1 MSFDIVLNFRFR
13 YSNLCK
19 IQVML
24 ERIYKAQ
31 DLMNAVCKKSG
42 RQINIM
48 EVCGTHTVSIF
59 RNGIKS
65 ILPEGIKLLS
75 GPGCPVCVTDQGYVD
90 TILQLAERSDC
101 LIATYGDMIRVP
113 GKGGSLETKQT
124 KANVKVVLSS
134 EDALQL
140 AKDNP
145 DKTVVFVAVG
155 FETTAPATAVVVKE
169 AAKENIN
176 NFCILSGHKLV
187 VPAMRALLS
196 EKNHNIDGFLCPGH
210 VSVIIG
216 YGAFTEIV
224 EDFGRPCVVAGFE
237 PLQIIEGLGEIC
249 RQLSAG
255 KPELKSIYTAVV
267 TKKGNTAAQKII
279 DECFE
284 PADGYWRELGKIE
297 KSTLKLR
304 DKYSQFDAFKRFDIT
319 ETPVEDISGCRC
331 GEVLCGL
338 IEPPQCN
345 LFEKSCTPQTPVG
358 PCMVSSEGAC
368 AAWFK
373 YGRSRSSGYQGTR
386 KSED

>member
-1 MSFDIVLNFRFR
+1 MNMA
-13 YSNLCK
+13 CEA
-19 IQVML
+19 L
-24 ERIYKAQ
+24 E
-31 DLMNAVCKKSG
+31 

-59 RNGIKS
+59 RNGIRS
-65 ILPEGIKLLS
+65 ILPRNLKLLS
-75 GPGCPVCVTDQGYVD
+75 GPGCPVCVTDQGYIDSV
-90 TILQLAERSDC
+90 LELAERDDC
-101 LIATYGDMIRVP
+101 IIATYGDMIRVP
-113 GKGGSLETKQT
+113 GKNDSLETKQA

-145 DKTVVFVAVG
+145 EKQVVFIAVG

-169 AAKENIN
+169 AAAESIE

-196 EKNHNIDGFLCPGH
+196 GKNHNIDAFLCPGH

-216 YGAFTEIV
+216 YGAFAQIV
-224 EDFGRPCVVAGFE
+224 GDFGRPCVVAGFE
-237 PLQIIEGLGEIC
+237 ALQIIEGLGEIC
-249 RQLSAG
+249 RQLAAG
-255 KPELKSIYTAVV
+255 KAELKSMYFAVV
-267 TKKGNTAAQKII
+267 TEKGNTAAQKII

-284 PADGYWRELGKIE
+284 PVDGYWRGLGNIK

-304 DKYSQFDAFKRFDIT
+304 DKYSRFDAFKRFNIT
-319 ETPVEDISGCRC
+319 ESPGEERKGCRC

-338 IEPPQCN
+338 IEPPECG
-345 LFEKSCTPQTPVG
+345 LFGQNCTPQKPIG

-373 YGRSRSSGYQGTR
+373 YGLVKKDTNNENNQKR
-386 KSED
+386 

>member
-1 MSFDIVLNFRFR
+1 
-13 YSNLCK
+13 
-19 IQVML
+19 ML

-31 DLMNAVCKKSG
+31 TTMDTACRTLG

-48 EVCGTHTVSIF
+48 EVCGTHTVAIF
-59 RNGIKS
+59 RNGIRS
-65 ILPEGIKLLS
+65 TLPIGLKLLS
-75 GPGCPVCVTDQGYVD
+75 GPGCPVCVTDQSYID
-90 TILQLAERSDC
+90 ILLQIADRDDC
-101 LIATYGDMIRVP
+101 IIATYGDMIRVP
-113 GKGGSLETKQT
+113 GKGGSLETKNT

-169 AAKENIN
+169 TAEQNIG

-187 VPAMRALLS
+187 VPAMRALVS
-196 EKNHNIDGFLCPGH
+196 EKNDNIDAFLCPGH

-216 YGAFTEIV
+216 YGAFNEIV
-224 EDFGRPCVVAGFE
+224 QHYSRPCVVAGFE
-237 PLQIIEGLGEIC
+237 PMQIIEGLAEIC
-249 RQLSAG
+249 RQLTAG
-255 KPELKSIYTAVV
+255 KAELTSVYKAAV
-267 TKKGNTAAQKII
+267 TEQGNTTAQKIMA
-279 DECFE
+279 ECFE
-284 PADGYWRELGKIE
+284 EADGYWRGLGKIE

-304 DKYSQFDAFKRFDIT
+304 EKYSQLDALKRFNIT
-319 ETPVEDISGCRC
+319 ETPSEDTSGCRC

-338 IEPPQCN
+338 IEPPECG
-345 LFEKSCTPQTPVG
+345 LFKKSCTTENPIG

-373 YGRSRSSGYQGTR
+373 YGPER
-386 KSED
+386 